1 MPTVLEPS
9 SVLAQAAPRL
19 TVAEFRAMEF
29 DDDDTFFYELLEG
42 NIVRKSAPSA
52 SHQRV
57 ARNIFRALDVHVL
70 ANNLGEVLFAPIDV
84 FLDDENV
91 VQPDVLFIAAAEQHI
106 VTTDGVQGAPNL
118 IVEIINPSSMKR
130 DRGGKMRVYEH
141 CGVGEYWLVDIRTRS
156 VEVYVNTDVGGRWDY
171 DLREVFV
178 ADKLISTSPV
188 VVNSFTIVD
197 FTMPLETVFDG
208 VQE

>member
-1 MPTVLEPS
+1 MPTVLETA
-9 SVLAQAAPRL
+9 SVLSQDAPRL

-118 IVEIINPSSMKR
+118 IVEIISPSSMKR

-156 VEVYVNTDVGGRWDY
+156 VEVYVNTDVGGR
-171 DLREVFV
+171 
-178 ADKLISTSPV
+178 
-188 VVNSFTIVD
+188 
-197 FTMPLETVFDG
+197 
-208 VQE
+208 